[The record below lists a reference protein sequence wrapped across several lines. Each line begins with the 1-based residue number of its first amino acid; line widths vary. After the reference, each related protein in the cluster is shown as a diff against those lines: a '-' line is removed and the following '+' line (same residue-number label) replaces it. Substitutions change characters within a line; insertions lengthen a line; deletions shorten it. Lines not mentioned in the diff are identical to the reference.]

1 MKKITVEKYVEVQK
15 DKLHKLPF
23 SVMHEFKNG
32 AAIIMKTGNYGA
44 LREDGVVIVKP
55 EYDSFDR
62 DFKDG
67 IAVFQNNAGFNNK
80 YQVLIDKS
88 GKVIKELFN
97 MDYVPFDDNS
107 LAIISGSRKNSLSGM
122 KCTYYELIDRNGN
135 NIVKPQDKY
144 LIYGI
149 YKDKAIMEKIVKPS
163 KRYIVDETGVKHKF
177 FDYDAVEIIGD
188 NLIHVEK
195 SGIHFLTDIYNNK
208 VSRDYDS
215 FTYGKGMINATLG
228 DKKYVIDSLGNEKK
242 CYDMSSV
249 KEVEELFEDINSY
262 YSDIKKEK
270 DSSLNTCKPND
281 YKTLIMSNIKKCL
294 SSGYKTP
301 LINASDEVVVVDYM
315 YACKSCDLKFKYI
328 LKICKFD
335 NEVIIKEFDSKDE
348 CDKYYDELMKEIDKC
363 NINTQNQIDKVYKD
377 ANDSLDMFLDKL
389 KVKK

>member
-1 MKKITVEKYVEVQK
+1 MRKIAVEKSVEVQK
-15 DKLHKLPF
+15 DKLNKLPF

-32 AAIIMKTGNYGA
+32 TAIIMKTWNYGA

-80 YQVLIDKS
+80 YQILVDKS
-88 GKVIKELFN
+88 GKVIKELFDMN
-97 MDYVPFDDNS
+97 YVPFGDNS

-163 KRYIVDETGVKHKF
+163 KRYIVDETGAKHKF

-188 NLIHVEK
+188 NLIRVEK

-208 VSRDYDS
+208 VSRCYDR
-215 FTYGKGMINATLG
+215 FTRKGNLIFTALN
-228 DKKYVIDSLGNEKK
+228 DKRYIIDSSGNEKK
-242 CYDMSSV
+242 CYDVSS
-249 KEVEELFEDINSY
+249 KDGKIEMIN
-262 YSDIKKEK
+262 DIKSCHNRSKEEDDNLKIYASDDYNSLIIRDIK
-270 DSSLNTCKPND
+270 D
-281 YKTLIMSNIKKCL
+281 CL
-294 SSGYKTP
+294 SSGYKVP
-301 LINASDEVVVVDYM
+301 SISVSDKIVVVDYT
-315 YACKSCDLKFKYI
+315 YACKPSDLKFKYL
-328 LKICKFD
+328 LKIHKFD
-335 NEVIIKEFDSKDE
+335 DEDVIKEFDSKDE
-348 CDKYYDELMKEIDKC
+348 CDKYYDELMQDEINKM
-363 NINTQNQIDKVYKD
+363 YKD
-377 ANDSLDMFLDKL
+377 ANDFLDEFL
-389 KVKK
+389 GSSKVKK